1 MYFYV
6 CMYACV
12 YVYMCVC
19 VYELI
24 YIYIC
29 DVWMMASIMCRMYVC
44 NGDDVCSKAQVCT
57 SSEPDNAQV
66 QLVTSNDN
74 RDIVV
79 FGM

>member
-1 MYFYV
+1 MYV
-6 CMYACV
+6 CMCVCV
-12 YVYMCVC
+12 YVC

-24 YIYIC
+24 YIY

-57 SSEPDNAQV
+57 SCEPDNAQV

>member
-1 MYFYV
+1 MYFMYV
-6 CMYACV
+6 CMHVC
-12 YVYMCVC
+12 MCVC
-19 VYELI
+19 VCDWI
-24 YIYIC
+24 DIC